1 MTTLIEWL
9 MHAHNRNDNIAFI
22 IKARLKNKSKLS
34 KIFIIQ
40 KSLDELNFTKNN
52 TDLPVELY
60 NAKSIIALKL
70 TNYLK
75 GITNGH

>member
-1 MTTLIEWL
+1 MTTLIKRL
-9 MHAHNRNDNIAFI
+9 IHVYSRSDNIASI

-40 KSLDELNFTKNN
+40 KTLDELNFTKSDTN
-52 TDLPVELY
+52 LPVELY